1 MLKRITIA
9 LLMTLAAVSLA
20 EDAKA
25 KAAREELEKQLTQM
39 VGKQPTKVRVDFI
52 GLDDPNYRIEE
63 ATFDLDGRSL
73 RTPLL
78 SELSEDGTHLVWNGD
93 VTPGKHTVKVL
104 LVFSNQASAVL
115 SDEGGYKWKIGGDVS
130 FEVNS
135 GIEVRVQVTPKRDSK
150 QTEVAKRFK
159 LALPAQPVM
168 IAQLDDGKMPDPMAK
183 PVIVVEVVDAG
194 ATSADQVAA
203 EKKQQAELAAAEKKQ
218 KAAEAAEAK
227 KQKAAEAAEAKRAA
241 AEAKKQ
247 KATELAEARAAALAA
262 KQGKASELAEA
273 RAAALAA
280 KKEKAAAD
288 AAAKL
293 AAAEEKKHAAQELLE
308 EKKRAAQAALDA
320 KNPPPVVAGPAVDAT
335 PVAVAEPVVDA
346 GAAEVVDAGAP
357 VVVAVTPVDAGTPAP
372 VVAVTSGGEGPPWLI
387 IGIAGGLAALVFLI
401 VVARRRSRPPTL
413 DD

>member
-1 MLKRITIA
+1 MLTVLQRITLA
-9 LLMTLAAVSLA
+9 MLMTVAVVAVA

-63 ATFDLDGRSL
+63 ATFKLDGRSL

-78 SELSEDGTHLVWNGD
+78 SELSDDGTHLVWNGD

-104 LVFSNQASAVL
+104 LVFSNQASVVL

-194 ATSADQVAA
+194 TTAPRADQV
-203 EKKQQAELAAAEKKQ
+203 AAEKKQ
-218 KAAEAAEAK
+218 KAAEA
-227 KQKAAEAAEAKRAA
+227 QRAA

-262 KQGKASELAEA
+262 KRGKASELAEA

-293 AAAEEKKHAAQELLE
+293 AAAEEKKRAAQELLE

-335 PVAVAEPVVDA
+335 TVAVAEPVIDA
-346 GAAEVVDAGAP
+346 GAPEVVDAGAP
-357 VVVAVTPVDAGTPAP
+357 VVVAATPVDAGTAVP
-372 VVAVTSGGEGPPWLI
+372 VVAVTSQEGEGPPWLL
-387 IGIAGGLAALVFLI
+387 IGGAGAVAALIFLI

>member
-1 MLKRITIA
+1 MLTVLQRITLAMFVTI
-9 LLMTLAAVSLA
+9 AAVAVA

-63 ATFDLDGRSL
+63 ATFELDGRSL

-78 SELSEDGTHLVWNGD
+78 SELSDDGTHLVWNGD

-104 LVFSNQASAVL
+104 LVFSNQASVVL

-130 FEVNS
+130 FDVNS

-168 IAQLDDGKMPDPMAK
+168 IAQLDDGKMPDPMAR
-183 PVIVVEVVDAG
+183 PVIVAEVVDAG
-194 ATSADQVAA
+194 TTAPSADQVAA
-203 EKKQQAELAAAEKKQ
+203 EKKQ
-218 KAAEAAEAK
+218 KAADAAEAK

-241 AEAKKQ
+241 AEEKKQ

-262 KQGKASELAEA
+262 KQGKATELAEA

-280 KKEKAAAD
+280 KKEKVAAD

-293 AAAEEKKHAAQELLE
+293 AAAA

-320 KNPPPVVAGPAVDAT
+320 KNPPPVVAALPVDTA
-335 PVAVAEPVVDA
+335 PVAVAEPVA
-346 GAAEVVDAGAP
+346 
-357 VVVAVTPVDAGTPAP
+357 VARGFWRDLWAIWARGNCWPDNSPQRLLTPARWF
-372 VVAVTSGGEGPPWLI
+372 VRVSTS
-387 IGIAGGLAALVFLI
+387 A
-401 VVARRRSRPPTL
+401 
-413 DD
+413 